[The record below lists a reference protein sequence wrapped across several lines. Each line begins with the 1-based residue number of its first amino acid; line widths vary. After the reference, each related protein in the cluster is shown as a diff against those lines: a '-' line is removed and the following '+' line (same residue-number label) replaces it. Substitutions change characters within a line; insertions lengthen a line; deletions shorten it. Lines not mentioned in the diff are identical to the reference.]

1 MGKEVLMSYLE
12 VSKKL
17 SYILRHN
24 PSSVGLVMKAGGWV
38 DVEQLLKGMGI
49 NMGTLEQIVSEDDK
63 QRYSFSADKTM
74 IKANQGHSIDIYMG
88 FERAYPTAV
97 LYHGTAQRFIESIEA
112 EGIKSMNRQY
122 VHLSVNK
129 DTAIKV
135 GNRHGKPVILTIDAK
150 RMADDGYRFY
160 LSDNGVWL
168 TEHVPWS
175 YVIKAGN

>member
-1 MGKEVLMSYLE
+1 MNLTS

-38 DVEQLLKGMGI
+38 DVEQLLKGMSI

-63 QRYSFSADKTM
+63 QRYSFSDDKTM
-74 IKANQGHSIDIYMG
+74 IKANQGHSIDIDMS
-88 FERAYPTAV
+88 FERAYPTDV

-122 VHLSVNK
+122 VHLSDNL
-129 DTAIKV
+129 DTAVKV
-135 GNRHGKPVILTIDAK
+135 GSRHGKPVILTIDAK

-175 YVIKAGN
+175 YVIKVGN

>member
-1 MGKEVLMSYLE
+1 MNLTS

-38 DVEQLLKGMGI
+38 DVEQLLKGMSI